1 MATTND
7 SLGAVVLADTLLTF
21 QRQKE
26 LAERAL
32 AQVTDEDFFRTI
44 DAESNSIAI
53 LVKHV
58 GGNLLSRWT
67 DFLASDGEKPTRN
80 RDGEFVVEDG
90 GSTSGRAAI
99 MSLWSDGWSALSTT
113 LTRLRADDL
122 LATVTIRGEAMTALA
137 AMHRAVAHISQH
149 VGQIVL
155 LAKHYRSADWKTL
168 SIPRG
173 QSGNWQAGATST
185 PR

>member
-1 MATTND
+1 MSPSTD
-7 SLGAVVLADTLLTF
+7 SLGTAVLEDTLLTF
-21 QRQKE
+21 RRQKE

-32 AQVTDEDFFRTI
+32 AQVTDDDFFRTI
-44 DAESNSIAI
+44 DAEANSLAI

-58 GGNLLSRWT
+58 GGNLMSRWT
-67 DFLASDGEKPTRN
+67 DFLTTDGEKPTRN
-80 RDGEFVVEDG
+80 RDGEFIVGANAE
-90 GSTSGRAAI
+90 RAAI
-99 MSLWSDGWSALSTT
+99 MSLWDAGWLTLSSALNQ
-113 LTRLRADDL
+113 LRPGDL

-137 AMHRAVAHISQH
+137 AMHRGLAHISQH

-173 QSGNWQAGATST
+173 QSGSRQAETST
-185 PR
+185 KR